1 MKVPPLC
8 RLTRGLAHA
17 GATLGVLALLG
28 MLAIIVCLC
37 RRRRGDSETES
48 SVYITHSDTVRNP
61 ALRNL
66 GRVRS
71 LMLLHQDFWV
81 LSQGVWNE
89 TGVRALQS
97 PCLSQH
103 FVYRWCLILS
113 SWYG

>member
-37 RRRRGDSETES
+37 RSRRGDCETES
-48 SVYITHSDTVRNP
+48 SVNITHSETVRNP
-61 ALRNL
+61 ILRNL

-71 LMLLHQDFWV
+71 LMLLHEDFWM
-81 LSQGVWNE
+81 LSQGAWNE
-89 TGVRALQS
+89 SVECTGFTHHA
-97 PCLSQH
+97 CLSIS
-103 FVYRWCLILS
+103 YIADA
-113 SWYG
+113 